1 MIKESWQSCSDAIEG
16 VCDSSKEI
24 GSSMSRAIGQLAQSL
39 GQSPQKQPQI
49 HGSWHP

>member
-1 MIKESWQSCSDAIEG
+1 MIKESSQSCSDAIEG
-16 VCDSSKEI
+16 VCDSSKEM

-39 GQSPQKQPQI
+39 GQPPQKQPQI